1 MPKISSAQGASH
13 AGVIAEHDADL
24 REEDGVQPQERPGEG
39 NFHAERN
46 GVDAPEEGTDYSTY
60 TVKQLVAEIERRNAD
75 DGKDLSTT
83 GNKGDLVA
91 RLVED
96 DEADAEE
103 E

>member
-1 MPKISSAQGASH
+1 MSW
-13 AGVIAEHDADL
+13 
-24 REEDGVQPQERPGEG
+24 EEDYLMKKVGELEERLTTLEDGARVDVQEPIAVLDQ
-39 NFHAERN
+39 
-46 GVDAPEEGTDYSTY
+46 PEEGTDYSAY
-60 TVKQLVAEIERRNAD
+60 TVKELVAEIERRNEA
-75 DGKDLSTT
+75 DGKDLPTT

>member
-46 GVDAPEEGTDYSTY
+46 WVDAPEEPIDYSTY
-60 TVKQLVAEIERRNAD
+60 TVKELVAEIERRND